1 VNYFDTSAFIKA
13 FLIEA
18 GTDNVQHL
26 LLHDGIPAT
35 ATITYTEM
43 YSGFSRTRR
52 EGGLTAIQYETI
64 CKEFESFWPS
74 SLQISLTLSVLTLS
88 RDLITRHPLRAFD
101 AIHLAS
107 ALHIQEEL
115 KEPMRII
122 AADGR
127 LLQAAA
133 AEQLAVLNI
142 KQVKDIPG

>member
-1 VNYFDTSAFIKA
+1 MNYFDTSAFIKA
-13 FLIEA
+13 FLIEV
-18 GTDNVQHL
+18 GTDKVQHL
-26 LLHDGIPAT
+26 LLRDGMPTT
-35 ATITYTEM
+35 ATITYAEM

-64 CKEFESFWPS
+64 CQEFESFWSS

-107 ALHIQEEL
+107 ALHIQEEM

-133 AEQLAVLNI
+133 AEKLAVLNI
-142 KQVKDIPG
+142 ELA